1 MEKFQI
7 RTFRGTEL
15 EKVETVEAPDLLE
28 VIDRASPSEPDLTAE
43 IWSRIGKV
51 GMIGPLPEASAEQ
64 SQVSDE
70 AEIAGV
76 MKCRL
81 RLVRS

>member
-1 MEKFQI
+1 MERFQI
-7 RTFRGTEL
+7 RTFRGATL

-28 VIDRASPSEPDLTAE
+28 VIERASRSEKDLTAE

-51 GMIGPLPEASAEQ
+51 GMIGPIAEQ
-64 SQVSDE
+64 PGE
-70 AEIAGV
+70 AKTRPGESEITGV

-81 RLVRS
+81 RLVRG